1 MILEYCTFGCLQQMQ
16 VFTIPFLEAS
26 AFIIM
31 RQLVATIAEMHVRNI
46 VHSDLK
52 EGNILISLQPQNEKN
67 PLTGCLP
74 IAFKVADL
82 GIAKDLSVEQIS

>member
-1 MILEYCTFGCLQQMQ
+1 MINCYGLTYDVLEGQTGAGVNMILEYCTFGCLQQMQ

-31 RQLVATIAEMHVRNI
+31 RQLVATVAEMHVRNI

-52 EGNILISLQPQNEKN
+52 EGNILISL
-67 PLTGCLP
+67 
-74 IAFKVADL
+74 
-82 GIAKDLSVEQIS
+82 